1 MSFFSSLPIASL
13 SKFANCLV
21 DHHNRCSRLF
31 GQITSILDK
40 KLSSIT
46 EARYVMSPYRSVVCN
61 SYDWFTHWHSF
72 YRVLTSLMTS
82 TSFLVSPRLR
92 DALISRA
99 DDLIDINNCVDFSDP
114 RRVVQ
119 FLRHLQHV
127 DIPMLEKCNKIFMQN
142 VAFMSTTY
150 INMILEF
157 YKSLQFHNSEFN
169 LAAKQRL
176 IELIDSSTDPFSFF
190 QLFCALAP
198 MGNPKLRERFVE
210 ISPEGKSNF
219 LQSPWSSPVYSV
231 VSLLLGWRTPPCC

>member
-1 MSFFSSLPIASL
+1 
-13 SKFANCLV
+13 
-21 DHHNRCSRLF
+21 
-31 GQITSILDK
+31 
-40 KLSSIT
+40 
-46 EARYVMSPYRSVVCN
+46 
-61 SYDWFTHWHSF
+61 
-72 YRVLTSLMTS
+72 
-82 TSFLVSPRLR
+82 
-92 DALISRA
+92 
-99 DDLIDINNCVDFSDP
+99 
-114 RRVVQ
+114 
-119 FLRHLQHV
+119 
-127 DIPMLEKCNKIFMQN
+127 MQN

-219 LQSPWSSPVYSV
+219 LQSP
-231 VSLLLGWRTPPCC
+231 